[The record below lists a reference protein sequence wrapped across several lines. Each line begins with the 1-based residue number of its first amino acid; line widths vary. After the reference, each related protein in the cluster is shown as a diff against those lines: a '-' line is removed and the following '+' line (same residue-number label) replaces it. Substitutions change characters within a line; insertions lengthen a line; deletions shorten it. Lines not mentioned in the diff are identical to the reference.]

1 VSETELS
8 EVDRK
13 WVEGLR
19 RLIAD
24 IRKLPPPPPKPPKS
38 ERKVLKK
45 KAPILLPF
53 RLAKAEGQ

>member
-24 IRKLPPPPPKPPKS
+24 IRKLPPPKPPKS